1 MKDELG
7 GEIMTKCIRL
17 RVKIWYLIDDS
28 SEDNKEKTTKKF
40 IIKKIKFEHYKN
52 CLEARQLDKKVNYL
66 GKNEVSIEEDYKK
79 FIKNNKLILKTQ
91 QSFNNERHV
100 FTKEFNKIVLSSND
114 DERMHSAD
122 LIETYECG
130 TSKDLLSEKEEMNV
144 II

>member
-7 GEIMTKCIRL
+7 GEIMTKFIRL

-28 SEDNKEKTTKKF
+28 SEDNKEKTTKMF

-52 CLEARQLDKKVNYL
+52 CLEARQLDQKVNYL
-66 GKNEVSIEEDYKK
+66 GKNEVSIEEDYKE

-114 DERMHSAD
+114 DERM
-122 LIETYECG
+122 I
-130 TSKDLLSEKEEMNV
+130 
-144 II
+144 